1 MRIKLLALIAA
12 LGCFSASAHALPLQ
26 GSVTTFSGRAHV
38 VQAGDSTYLYLDG
51 PSSGAGVVPFG
62 NKSSFPGLDQLEG
75 RNLQITGVVNV
86 NGRITLTDPRQIR
99 AAD

>member
-1 MRIKLLALIAA
+1 MRFGLLALIAA
-12 LGCFSASAHALPLQ
+12 LGCASASAHALPLQ

-38 VQAGDSTYLYLDG
+38 VQKGDSTYVTLDG
-51 PSSGAGVVPFG
+51 PSSGTGVVAFG
-62 NKSSFPGLDQLEG
+62 NKSTFPDIFQLHG

-99 AAD
+99 VAE

>member
-1 MRIKLLALIAA
+1 MRFGLLALIAA
-12 LGCFSASAHALPLQ
+12 LGCASASAHALPLQ

-38 VQAGDSTYLYLDG
+38 VQKGDSTYVTLDG
-51 PSSGAGVVPFG
+51 PSSGTGVVAFG
-62 NKSSFPGLDQLEG
+62 NKSTFPDIFQLDG

-99 AAD
+99 VAE